1 MPASLKHFDLS
12 GGVQITEKDWPD
24 AIAGAI
30 QTAEKFFAENNG
42 DRVLNNLL
50 LKILAVGIND
60 GSTQMR
66 IGTDVVT
73 LSTPFGFAAALTGA
87 GAGGVWSGTGI
98 RGYRITGINATG
110 ETIGSLEVTANVDD
124 TTKKVNLSWTLL
136 TGATGYRIYRTDTP
150 GVYGAS
156 SLRVIIGSGSTIVFT
171 DDGGATTAGTLPTT
185 NTTGGAGPTFGTP
198 PALGTVTLVAGNL
211 AIGQQYIYWVNRVVP
226 AGASE
231 IGNPRAAQLK
241 FEES

>member
-50 LKILAVGIND
+50 LKILTVGTND
-60 GSTQMR
+60 GNTQMR
-66 IGTDVVT
+66 IGTDLVT

-171 DDGGATTAGTLPTT
+171 DDGSATTAGTLPTT

>member
-50 LKILAVGIND
+50 LKILTVGTND
-60 GSTQMR
+60 GNTQMR
-66 IGTDVVT
+66 IGTDLVT

-87 GAGGVWSGTGI
+87 GAGGVWSGTGV
-98 RGYRITGINATG
+98 RGWRITGINATG
-110 ETIGSLEVTANVDD
+110 ETVGSLEVTADVDD
-124 TTKKVNLSWTLL
+124 TTKKVNLNWTLL

-171 DDGGATTAGTLPTT
+171 DDGSATTAGTLPTT